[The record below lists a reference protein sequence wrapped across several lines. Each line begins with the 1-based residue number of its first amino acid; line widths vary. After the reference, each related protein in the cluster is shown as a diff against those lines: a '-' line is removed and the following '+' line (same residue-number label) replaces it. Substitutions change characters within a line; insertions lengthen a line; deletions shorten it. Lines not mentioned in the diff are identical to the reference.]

1 MDGNLLVT
9 ADSERPEDAI
19 NQLASFRKVENK
31 QTATFSF
38 LAIVILKKFISFPPL
53 YSPCENKQRKK
64 IQLEKNRKKHSKTT
78 PSKVY
83 GIAIPDGV
91 ASF

>member
-19 NQLASFRKVENK
+19 NQLASFRKLEYK

-38 LAIVILKKFISFPPL
+38 LALAIFEKILLSPPL
-53 YSPCENKQRKK
+53 YSPCDNKLRKK
-64 IQLEKNRKKHSKTT
+64 IQL
-78 PSKVY
+78 
-83 GIAIPDGV
+83 
-91 ASF
+91 